1 MDVPFSFGRTD
12 ILVLE
17 FGSKNYSFFY
27 QITGIY
33 NRRLLNLFGM
43 CCVVANTMAKLV
55 SSN

>member
-1 MDVPFSFGRTD
+1 MDVPFSFGRPD
-12 ILVLE
+12 ILILE

-43 CCVVANTMAKLV
+43 CCVVANTTAKLV